1 MSPLATPSISLSTPR
16 DGTQLEAGL
25 AQIQIPADPACQQ
38 ALLQFMQLL
47 QKWNRAYNLT
57 AATDTDTLLHRHVLD
72 SLSLLPHLAGHHVID
87 VGSGGGL
94 PGIPLAIASRD
105 REFLLLDASAKK
117 TRFIRQCILEIGLQ
131 NARVHRQRVQ
141 EYTPPQGFDTVVS
154 RALAPAQTLLAWV
167 DPLLVRGR
175 VLLMLGPASGL
186 PDLPRGYHLRG
197 VYPAGGPGT
206 GPGRQIA
213 VLEKR
218 P

>member
-1 MSPLATPSISLSTPR
+1 MSPLAAPSISLSTPQ

-25 AQIQIPADPACQQ
+25 AQMQIPTDPACRQ

-57 AATDTDTLLHRHVLD
+57 GATDTDTLLHRHVLD
-72 SLSLLPHLAGHHVID
+72 SLSLLPHLAGRHVID

-94 PGIPLAIASRD
+94 PGIPLAIASRE

-117 TRFIRQCILEIGLQ
+117 TRFIQQCIIELGLQ
-131 NARVHRQRVQ
+131 NARVHQQRVE
-141 EYTPPQGFDTVVS
+141 EYLPPQGFDTVVS
-154 RALAPAQTLLAWV
+154 RALAPAQTMLAWV

-175 VLLMLGPASGL
+175 VLLMLGPAGGL
-186 PDLPRGYHLRG
+186 PKLPGGYHLRG
-197 VYPAGGPGT
+197 VYPAGVPGAE
-206 GPGRQIA
+206 PDRQIA
-213 VLEKR
+213 VLEKS

>member
-1 MSPLATPSISLSTPR
+1 MSPLEALSISLSTPQ
-16 DGTQLEAGL
+16 DGIQLEAGL
-25 AQIQIPADPACQQ
+25 AQMQIPADPACLQ
-38 ALLQFMQLL
+38 ALQQFMQLL

-57 AATDTDTLLHRHVLD
+57 GATDPDTLLHRHVLD
-72 SLSLLPHLAGHHVID
+72 SLSLLPHLAGHRVID

-105 REFLLLDASAKK
+105 REFLLLDANAKK
-117 TRFIRQCILEIGLQ
+117 TRFIQQCIIEIGLQ
-131 NARVHRQRVQ
+131 NARAHQQRVQ
-141 EYTPPQGFDTVVS
+141 EYTAAQGFDTVVS

-175 VLLMLGPASGL
+175 VLLMLGPASDL
-186 PDLPRGYHLRG
+186 PELPRGYRLQG
-197 VYPAGGPGT
+197 VYPAGVPGA

-213 VLEKR
+213 VLEKG